1 MVQTDDRVA
10 PADEILRDGR
20 TVVANAVIIQI
31 LYEADAT
38 TDKSPAV
45 PRIITQMLRCID
57 FGCLR
62 F

>member
-1 MVQTDDRVA
+1 MA

-20 TVVANAVIIQI
+20 TVVANAIITQI

-38 TDKSPAV
+38 TDKSLAV
-45 PRIITQMLRCID
+45 PRITTLMLRCID
-57 FGCLR
+57 FGWSR